1 MDLGSGHLH
10 QLRNV
15 TRSSGSEVGLNLFGV
30 RLAVLARVKPSDEKF
45 VFVSSRPSSEPVY
58 LRCAPVPLTP
68 DSAGAGHGTQRKRE
82 SGAAR
87 APLQSLLELSATR
100 RRVRLMSAI
109 ARSFSTGI

>member
-30 RLAVLARVKPSDEKF
+30 RLAVLARVKPSDENF

-58 LRCAPVPLTP
+58 LRCAPVRLTP
-68 DSAGAGHGTQRKRE
+68 GV
-82 SGAAR
+82 SGRALSIGRTFETRFARFAAR
-87 APLQSLLELSATR
+87 LS
-100 RRVRLMSAI
+100 
-109 ARSFSTGI
+109 